1 MSTTAR
7 GTWLSKRRLESLLD
21 TLDVVPPLEAL
32 TLSLTPGVSLESVH
46 LVEPQHIQWMDE
58 IQSFASDKLAAS
70 ETGAVVFWSDPLQ
83 LLVIPPFPMAH
94 SSQST
99 GLDTSPLRALMQR
112 EFTLGVVLLRLGR
125 YSVGVFKGGVLLT
138 SKTDTRYVKGRHSA
152 GGTSQR
158 RFARIRQKQIYE
170 LFVKACSVAEEKL
183 GPYEKEI
190 DHIFLGGERHTLTD
204 FLKECPF
211 LQRMESRVAK
221 RILSVGEPRRRE
233 LENMPR
239 EIWKSQVTPFK
250 LPEGFPFQGLG

>member
-1 MSTTAR
+1 LASSCCAWEDTRWECSRATC
-7 GTWLSKRRLESLLD
+7 SL
-21 TLDVVPPLEAL
+21 PLKP
-32 TLSLTPGVSLESVH
+32 TP
-46 LVEPQHIQWMDE
+46 
-58 IQSFASDKLAAS
+58 
-70 ETGAVVFWSDPLQ
+70 
-83 LLVIPPFPMAH
+83 
-94 SSQST
+94 
-99 GLDTSPLRALMQR
+99 DTS
-112 EFTLGVVLLRLGR
+112 
-125 YSVGVFKGGVLLT
+125 KD
-138 SKTDTRYVKGRHSA
+138 DTA
-152 GGTSQR
+152 PGGTSQR
-158 RFARIRQKQIYE
+158 RFARIRQKQIHE
-170 LFVKACSVAEEKL
+170 LFVKACSVTEERL